1 MGNFLTRL
9 NGEKGCFSSPKG
21 CGWTD
26 LEPLVS
32 GMLKNIIII
41 GMFVAAIMVS
51 YAGWVLF
58 RGYGNPEARSKA
70 KHILMSVV
78 VGSIILFGAYFMV
91 DLILTKLNV
100 TKEIRQNGI

>member
-1 MGNFLTRL
+1 MGNFLTTL
-9 NGEKGCFSSPKG
+9 NGKGGCFSSQKG
-21 CGWTD
+21 CGWTE

-32 GMLKNIIII
+32 AILKNIIII

-51 YAGWVLF
+51 YAGWELF
-58 RGYGNPEARSKA
+58 RGYGNPASRSKA
-70 KHILMSVV
+70 RHILMSVV
-78 VGSIILFGAYFMV
+78 VGSIILFGAYFIV